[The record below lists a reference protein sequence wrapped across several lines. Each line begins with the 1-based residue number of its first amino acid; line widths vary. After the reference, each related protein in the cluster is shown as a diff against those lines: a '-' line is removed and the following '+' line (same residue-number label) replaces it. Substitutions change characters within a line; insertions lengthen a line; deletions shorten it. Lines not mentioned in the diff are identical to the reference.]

1 MTAQITPLGSVT
13 THGCPGRKSSA
24 KRFKRTSALLAVLAV
39 AFLAACAH
47 TPTEPAASTG
57 GVDYA
62 GPAHADSPYQPNV
75 VSAPTA
81 PPTQIS
87 PLPVPANLTPA
98 EALDWRIVQWDK
110 ATGTGTDKAM
120 GGVTLTESTVDWM
133 AYIRSWVG
141 MAMTQS
147 GGGMIARFGGRTW
160 TADGV
165 VKDVTSELYPSTKNG
180 TLSVAT
186 IGYGTDLS
194 SPGDRIRYVAVGIT
208 PASSLEGATR
218 ILKLEW
224 YVPSDGV
231 GRPIVTV
238 CPGDDHC

>member
-1 MTAQITPLGSVT
+1 MAAQITPLGSVT

-24 KRFKRTSALLAVLAV
+24 NRFKRISALLTVLAV
-39 AFLAACAH
+39 ALLAACAH
-47 TPTEPAASTG
+47 TPTAPTASTG
-57 GVDYA
+57 GVVYA
-62 GPAHADSPYQPNV
+62 GPAHVDSPYQPNV

-81 PPTQIS
+81 SPTQIS

-110 ATGTGTDKAM
+110 ATGTGTDTVM
-120 GGVTLTESTVDWM
+120 GGVSLADTTVDWM
-133 AYIRSWVG
+133 AYIRAWVG

-147 GGGMIARFGGRTW
+147 GEMIPRFSGRIW

-165 VKDVTSELYPSTKNG
+165 VKDVTSELYPSTKND

-186 IGYGTDLS
+186 IGTGTDLS
-194 SPGDRIRYVAVGIT
+194 SPGDKIRYVAVGIR
-208 PASSLEGATR
+208 PASSLESVTR